1 MKKVL
6 TVLLLFITAAVFADV
21 SIDFDYKSMSGFASN
36 QIALWVE
43 NENGEIVKTI
53 FVTDFTAGHR
63 GYKKREQ
70 SLNHWV
76 GIAKPAQM
84 SDKELD
90 AISSATPKSGTQHFT
105 WDLTDSQDKEVPA
118 GKYFI
123 KLEGTLFAGSN
134 AVYTGTIDT
143 GKAAPGPIEVVLE
156 RSEPDNPKNATMLQ
170 NVQMSI
176 Q

>member
-1 MKKVL
+1 
-6 TVLLLFITAAVFADV
+6 
-21 SIDFDYKSMSGFASN
+21 MSGFASN

-43 NENGEIVKTI
+43 NDNGEIVKTI
-53 FVTDFTAGHR
+53 FVTDFTASHR

-76 GIAKPAQM
+76 SIAKPDKM

-90 AISSATPKSGTQHFT
+90 AISSATPKSGTMHFS
-105 WDLTDSQDKEVPA
+105 WDLTDSHGKKVPA

-134 AVYTGTIDT
+134 AVYTGSIDT
-143 GKAAPGPIEVVLE
+143 GKATPGPIEVVLE

-170 NVQMSI
+170 NVRMSI
-176 Q
+176 K

>member
-6 TVLLLFITAAVFADV
+6 IVLLLFITATVFADV

-36 QIALWVE
+36 QFALWVE
-43 NENGEIVKTI
+43 NGDGEVVKTL
-53 FVTDFTAGHR
+53 FVTDFTGVKR

-76 GIAKPAQM
+76 SVAKPAQM
-84 SDKELD
+84 SDSEID
-90 AISSATPKSGTQHFT
+90 VISGATPKAGAQHFT
-105 WDLTDSQDKEVPA
+105 WDLTDKDGKKVPA

-123 KLEGTLFAGSN
+123 KLEGTLYQGSN

-143 GKAAPGPIEVVLE
+143 SKAAPGPIEVVLE
-156 RSEPDNPKNATMLQ
+156 RSEPATTKNETMLQ
-170 NVQMSI
+170 NVKMSVK
-176 Q
+176 

>member
-6 TVLLLFITAAVFADV
+6 TALLLFITTAVFADV

-76 GIAKPAQM
+76 SIAKPDKM
-84 SDKELD
+84 TDKELD
-90 AISSATPKSGTQHFT
+90 AISSATPKSGAQHFT
-105 WDLTDSQDKEVPA
+105 WDLTDSHGKKVSA

-123 KLEGTLFAGSN
+123 KLEGTLYAGSN

-143 GKAAPGPIEVVLE
+143 GKTAPGPVEVVLE
-156 RSEPDNPKNATMLQ
+156 RSEPATAKNETMLQ
-170 NVQMSI
+170 NVVMSI
-176 Q
+176 K

>member
-1 MKKVL
+1 
-6 TVLLLFITAAVFADV
+6 
-21 SIDFDYKSMSGFASN
+21 MSGFASN

-43 NENGEIVKTI
+43 NDNGKIVRTI
-53 FVTDFTAGHR
+53 FVTDFTASHR

-76 GIAKPAQM
+76 SIAMPAQM
-84 SDKELD
+84 TDKELD

-105 WDLTDSQDKEVPA
+105 WNLTDSHGKKVPA
-118 GKYFI
+118 GKYLI
-123 KLEGTLFAGSN
+123 KLEGTLYAGSN

-143 GKAAPGPIEVVLE
+143 GKAAPDPIEVLLE
-156 RSEPDNPKNATMLQ
+156 RSEPATTKNETMLQ

-176 Q
+176 K